1 MAKSDRHVPP
11 LNGLNFSLNVQGP
24 LASLDVDRDALTRTR
39 WDGNSCRTTS
49 IHYYLRVPPI
59 YTISRAHC
67 VMRMCVMLRSSEAAI
82 KARGLL
88 HSSTHHSIVYY
99 YHVRI
104 RTASLEAIRCVTINF
119 IHLFL
124 SVETRNV
131 RLPCTTQTSQPRQ
144 KSIPDKLSR
153 RFKDLAPSGVTPLP
167 NPLVGVLA
175 TKRRAVSLVDTR
187 LH

>member
-104 RTASLEAIRCVTINF
+104 RTASLEAIR
-119 IHLFL
+119 
-124 SVETRNV
+124 
-131 RLPCTTQTSQPRQ
+131 LPCTTQTSQPRQ